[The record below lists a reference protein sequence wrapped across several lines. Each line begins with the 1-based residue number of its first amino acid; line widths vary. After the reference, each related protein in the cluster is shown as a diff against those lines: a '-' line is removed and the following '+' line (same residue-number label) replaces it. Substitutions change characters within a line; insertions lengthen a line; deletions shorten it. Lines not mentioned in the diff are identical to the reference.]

1 MQRLSITVCIFLS
14 LCLAQLAFG
23 EEIKVSIIELRPTQ
37 PAAGL
42 ATTDIFRKSK
52 YQKTTDM
59 AEFLAKIIAENPLR
73 AVRGPG
79 GEIFLTDGHHRALGV
94 FRTAMERCESAKPAV
109 GVEPCMKQAL
119 IRVNVEDDLS
129 SKTWTDFVAA
139 LKKNNNI
146 YLPSQLWAK
155 IEKGE
160 ITYEQ
165 IFKKPGG
172 IIPDSLGKLAND
184 TIRSALGSLFSRQK
198 FNVDGN
204 NFINYLEFYLA
215 DKIADRVKIEP
226 GQEFDPDVQINLAR
240 AVFYTPEILKY
251 FRCLARSDDFSW
263 EKAQVDINLA
273 LRLDANVSFDQS
285 NCERN

>member
-1 MQRLSITVCIFLS
+1 
-14 LCLAQLAFG
+14 
-23 EEIKVSIIELRPTQ
+23 
-37 PAAGL
+37 
-42 ATTDIFRKSK
+42 
-52 YQKTTDM
+52 
-59 AEFLAKIIAENPLR
+59 
-73 AVRGPG
+73 
-79 GEIFLTDGHHRALGV
+79 
-94 FRTAMERCESAKPAV
+94 
-109 GVEPCMKQAL
+109 MKQAL